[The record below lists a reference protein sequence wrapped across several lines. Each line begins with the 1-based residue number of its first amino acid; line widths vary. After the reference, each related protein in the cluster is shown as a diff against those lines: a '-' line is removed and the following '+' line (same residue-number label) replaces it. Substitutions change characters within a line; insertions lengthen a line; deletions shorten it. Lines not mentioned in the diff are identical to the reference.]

1 MISARKR
8 WIGLPYRA
16 GAIALITSVLLPAAL
31 AQRGDSRDSWQQPD
45 RVTADLNLRPGQTVA
60 DIGAGGGYFTFR
72 LASAV
77 GQTGKV
83 YATDIDAKP
92 LQAVTDRARREKF
105 AQVETVLSAP
115 TQTKLKDDCLEAALV
130 CDVLHH
136 VPKDQRL
143 PLVKDITRS
152 LKPGGCLFLVD
163 WRVDAKID
171 ADKGRRI
178 PRDELVK
185 LAADAGL
192 TLDAEYH
199 YLVHQVFL
207 RMRKPAADTRSQVGV
222 K

>member
-1 MISARKR
+1 MTNAYLVR
-8 WIGLPYRA
+8 RA
-16 GAIALITSVLLPAAL
+16 GVIALALSTVLSAAFGE
-31 AQRGDSRDSWQQPD
+31 RRDSRDAWQQPE
-45 RVTADLNLRPGQTVA
+45 RVVADLNLRPGQTVG

-72 LASAV
+72 LAAAV
-77 GQTGKV
+77 GERGKV

-92 LQAVTDRARREKF
+92 LQAVTDRARREKL
-105 AQVETVLSAP
+105 AQVETVLSGP
-115 TQTKLKDDCLEAALV
+115 TDTKLPGDSLDAALV

-136 VPKDQRL
+136 VPKDQRP
-143 PLVKDITRS
+143 PLVKDIVRT
-152 LKPGGCLFLVD
+152 LKPGGFLYIVD

-185 LAADAGL
+185 LATDAGL

-207 RMRKPAADTRSQVGV
+207 RMRKPAADRR
-222 K
+222 